1 MKPSSYHDR
10 VRRLASWR
18 EALPASSPCSA
29 SQQTTVAVLRADT
42 STTPASVDIKPIA
55 FSQISYSENAELIN
69 LEHPDGDETQG
80 HKHQSVDRHHGA
92 VRATRV
98 SSPESVW
105 RRRPPPV
112 AGSNPYFPLRGCHT
126 ARIAATGVGY
136 SAAVPLSK
144 QDVLL
149 HSGIYISD
157 CTITALRQ
165 FANQY

>member
-1 MKPSSYHDR
+1 MARSTSCQFPVFCISADDSSC
-10 VRRLASWR
+10 
-18 EALPASSPCSA
+18 SS
-29 SQQTTVAVLRADT
+29 RGADT

-55 FSQISYSENAELIN
+55 FSQISYSENAERIN

-98 SSPESVW
+98 FSPESVW
-105 RRRPPPV
+105 RRRPPPI
-112 AGSNPYFPLRGCHT
+112 AGSNLYFLLHGCYT

-136 SAAVPLSK
+136 SAAVSLSK

-149 HSGIYISD
+149 HSGICISD

-165 FANQY
+165 FTNQY